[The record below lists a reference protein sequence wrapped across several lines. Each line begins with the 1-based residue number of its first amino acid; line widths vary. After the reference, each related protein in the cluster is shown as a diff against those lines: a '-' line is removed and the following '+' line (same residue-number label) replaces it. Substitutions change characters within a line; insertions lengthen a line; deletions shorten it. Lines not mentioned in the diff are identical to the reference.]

1 MIAEDYKID
10 VSTLTRW
17 FNISMPVTVL
27 DVRPKSDRQEWS
39 ISGSIHSDIYDKLK
53 ADDEHALD
61 DVKLDERKPIVTVC
75 AAGKMSLKA
84 AELLRRKGFDAYSL
98 EGGMKAWNFAWNTAD
113 ITLHDV
119 KIIQVR
125 RSSKGCL
132 SYIIGSQDEAIV
144 IDASLD
150 PQVYLDFAKSNG
162 WSIKYVSDT
171 HVHADYISRSR
182 ELAKASMAKHLLI
195 DKAEVNY
202 PFTHVQ
208 DGERIQI
215 GNATIEILHTPGHT
229 IESTSF
235 RLGNDAIFTG
245 DTLFVD
251 GVGRP
256 DLKADHDEAIKRS
269 KLLYSS
275 LLRLLHLHTNTL
287 VLPAHFAT
295 AVPFDDKL
303 ITESIGNLLN
313 KLNMLRFSEDEF
325 VLYMT
330 SRIPPTPPNYQI
342 IASLNKQGSYEGH
355 NPADLEAGANRCAIA

>member
-1 MIAEDYKID
+1 MIIEDLKID
-10 VSTLTRW
+10 VAGLSTWLTNNR
-17 FNISMPVTVL
+17 SVTVL
-27 DVRPKSDRQEWS
+27 DVRPKSEREEWS
-39 ISGSIHSDIYDKLK
+39 IPGSIHADVYDKLK
-53 ADDEHALD
+53 AGDRHVFDNI
-61 DVKLDERKPIVTVC
+61 KLDIDKPVVTVC
-75 AAGKMSLKA
+75 AGGKTSLKA
-84 AELLRRKGFDAYSL
+84 AEILKQKGYDAYSL
-98 EGGMKAWNFAWNTAD
+98 QGGMKAWNYAWNTAE
-113 ITLHDV
+113 IVLHDV

-162 WSIKYVSDT
+162 WSIKYVTDT
-171 HVHADYISRSR
+171 HVHADYISRTR
-182 ELAKASMAKHLLI
+182 ELARASMATHLFI

-229 IESTSF
+229 MESTSF
-235 RLGNDAIFTG
+235 RLGDDAIFTG

-275 LLRLLHLHTNTL
+275 LLRLLNLHPNTL
-287 VLPAHFAT
+287 VLPAHLAT

-303 ITESIGNLLN
+303 ITESIGNLAN
-313 KLNMLRFSEDEF
+313 KLNMLRLSEDEF
-325 VLYMT
+325 VKYTT

-342 IASLNKQGSYEGH
+342 IASLNKQGSYDGH
-355 NPADLEAGANRCAIA
+355 KPADLEAGANRCAIA